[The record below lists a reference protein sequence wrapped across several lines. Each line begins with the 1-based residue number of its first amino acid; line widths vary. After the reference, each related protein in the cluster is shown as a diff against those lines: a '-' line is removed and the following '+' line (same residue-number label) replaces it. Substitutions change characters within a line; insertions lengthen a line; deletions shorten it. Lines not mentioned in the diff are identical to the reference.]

1 MVSSTLTHSSTTYC
15 VIITLDASL
24 TRNESEIAVPVIH
37 HVEINWLFLGKAGES
52 ESFWIFPL
60 ATRILA
66 FPKIQ
71 LANTSEIQCSDNKE
85 IQHTCIVRQQKKEI
99 IIFCYIFSYELSL
112 LVIQCSVK
120 RSILC
125 IREYAVRRVESG
137 SSAVVPVHNCKGIFC
152 VALMDERQKKTRLE
166 PKRESNSAASTVNI
180 SLLPSDWKNS
190 NYSSSPKKLSSF
202 FGGGRDLKALSLG
215 QLLSTLCW

>member
-1 MVSSTLTHSSTTYC
+1 MICTTWFL
-15 VIITLDASL
+15 IRASYVL
-24 TRNESEIAVPVIH
+24 CK
-37 HVEINWLFLGKAGES
+37 L
-52 ESFWIFPL
+52 IFP
-60 ATRILA
+60 
-66 FPKIQ
+66 
-71 LANTSEIQCSDNKE
+71 C
-85 IQHTCIVRQQKKEI
+85 VRCMIWSLQYSGWWKK
-99 IIFCYIFSYELSL
+99 
-112 LVIQCSVK
+112 
-120 RSILC
+120 R
-125 IREYAVRRVESG
+125 ESG

-180 SLLPSDWKNS
+180 SLPSSDWKNS

>member
-1 MVSSTLTHSSTTYC
+1 M
-15 VIITLDASL
+15 
-24 TRNESEIAVPVIH
+24 
-37 HVEINWLFLGKAGES
+37 
-52 ESFWIFPL
+52 
-60 ATRILA
+60 
-66 FPKIQ
+66 
-71 LANTSEIQCSDNKE
+71 
-85 IQHTCIVRQQKKEI
+85 
-99 IIFCYIFSYELSL
+99 
-112 LVIQCSVK
+112 SVK

-180 SLLPSDWKNS
+180 SLLSSDWKNS

-202 FGGGRDLKALSLG
+202 FGGRRDLKALSLG
-215 QLLSTLCW
+215 QLLSTLYVGKP

>member
-85 IQHTCIVRQQKKEI
+85 IQHTCILRQQKNEMEERNHNFFALYLLHYSKSHHI
-99 IIFCYIFSYELSL
+99 LSLMISKKKITFSYGHSNLSL
-112 LVIQCSVK
+112 LVIQSECKTKYFVYP
-120 RSILC
+120 R
-125 IREYAVRRVESG
+125 IRGPASRKWEQCG
-137 SSAVVPVHNCKGIFC
+137 SSGAQLQGDLLCCLDGWEAKEDQTRTEKRKQFC
-152 VALMDERQKKTRLE
+152 CFYGEYIPSFVRLE
-166 PKRESNSAASTVNI
+166 K
-180 SLLPSDWKNS
+180 
-190 NYSSSPKKLSSF
+190 F
-202 FGGGRDLKALSLG
+202 
-215 QLLSTLCW
+215 